1 MWLVLGYFT
10 HTVERNCRQ
19 KRTMEGLNMLP
30 KKEISLSTDKKREL
44 KENESEGGTEGGK
57 EGKSELVGEWKE
69 LNIAND

>member
-10 HTVERNCRQ
+10 HTVGSSCRQ
-19 KRTMEGLNMLP
+19 KGTKESLNMLS
-30 KKEISLSTDKKREL
+30 KKEISLSTDKKRVI